1 MLKTNLKKLLKNV
14 DVIFK
19 RYAEN
24 NVIKYY
30 VYENE
35 SEVPEIVVGLDDSIY
50 AWVALDGMV
59 QLWNELYKSKISFEE
74 EINEEAKVVSFVFM
88 EEN

>member
-1 MLKTNLKKLLKNV
+1 MKKTNLEKFLKNV
-14 DVIFK
+14 DTIFS
-19 RYAEN
+19 RYAEDE
-24 NVIKYY
+24 VLDHY
-30 VYENE
+30 VFEDEN
-35 SEVPEIVVGLDDSIY
+35 PEIVVGLDDSIY
-50 AWVALDGMV
+50 AWAALDGMV

>member
-1 MLKTNLKKLLKNV
+1 MKKTNLEKLLKNV
-14 DVIFK
+14 DTIFS
-19 RYAEN
+19 RYAEDG
-24 NVIKYY
+24 VLDHY
-30 VYENE
+30 VFEDEN
-35 SEVPEIVVGLDDSIY
+35 PEIVVGEKDSIY
-50 AWVALDGMV
+50 AWAALDGMV